1 MPKIVSVHHHTCMRS
16 LRARQLNHGASIK
29 HIRARRTF
37 GTQSPLCE
45 RIEVERTEVKA
56 PPPPLETSNGGN
68 TTKEPEQGAMSRR
81 LQAATEDALTE
92 GGRAGRKAVE
102 EAGFSDELKARL
114 LDRIADAN
122 YKEKYSASFTEASLS
137 SSVGRG
143 SRDIATSQAW
153 TGTESQ
159 GDAVLRMLNDA
170 HKPLKASLR
179 GRPGPRMGVDVDL
192 RLQPKPKL
200 NSGQRLAIAKE
211 RRDAY
216 NLSQDPTI
224 SEKERE
230 ELRQTLRE
238 RFGVASK
245 AGGAMPTSFRGLEGL
260 ANERIEDAIAR
271 GQFRD
276 ISRGQGALD
285 LSRQGNPFIDTT
297 EYILNNMIKR
307 QEIVPPWIEKQQEVV
322 SMINNFRSRIRHE
335 WKRHVARTIA
345 SRGGSL
351 EEQVRWAELY
361 AAAERKH
368 NPRKR
373 DLEESAVPT
382 GLAGHPVLQQMKQE
396 VVAATSEP
404 DFSGPEA
411 MESVEPTPPPRPIVT
426 EIGTSAELSGEVVT
440 NIGEATAEPTISPST
455 PLPPPFRDSQWLA
468 HERNYMELVIAQLNS
483 LTRSYNLMAPE
494 LAKKPYF
501 SLERELKAMFADV
514 APELASEIRARARRP
529 AKTQLNADA
538 VGKGAGLLEVLR
550 GEGAHVK
557 KVYDE
562 DKPKYGFKEL
572 LQDWFGKK
580 PDRRPR
586 M

>member
-1 MPKIVSVHHHTCMRS
+1 MRS

-29 HIRARRTF
+29 HVRVRRTF
-37 GTQSPLCE
+37 GTHAPLRE
-45 RIEVERTEVKA
+45 QIEVERSEVKPA
-56 PPPPLETSNGGN
+56 TQPQDSSNGSN
-68 TTKEPEQGAMSRR
+68 TAKEPEQGAMSRR

-137 SSVGRG
+137 SAVGRG
-143 SRDIATSQAW
+143 SRDIATGQAW
-153 TGTESQ
+153 TGEEAQ

-179 GRPGPRMGVDVDL
+179 GGPRKRMGADIDL

-200 NSGQRLAIAKE
+200 SSGQRLAYAREKT
-211 RRDAY
+211 DKY

-230 ELRQTLRE
+230 ELRNTLRE

-276 ISRGQGALD
+276 IPRGQGALD

-361 AAAERKH
+361 AAAERKV

-373 DLEESAVPT
+373 DLGESAVPT
-382 GLAGHPVLQQMKQE
+382 GLVGHPVMQQMAQE
-396 VVAATSEP
+396 VAAATSET
-404 DFSGPEA
+404 DFSGPAA
-411 MESVEPTPPPRPIVT
+411 MEGVEPSPQPVVTEIGTQAPAPEGEIVT
-426 EIGTSAELSGEVVT
+426 EIGSSTPQT
-440 NIGEATAEPTISPST
+440 TITPST
-455 PLPPPFRDSQWLA
+455 PLPAPFRDEQWLA
-468 HERNYMELVIAQLNS
+468 HERNYMTLVIEQLNS

-514 APELASEIRARARRP
+514 APELPAEIRARARRP
-529 AKTQLNADA
+529 AKTQLNANA
-538 VGKGAGLLEVLR
+538 SGKGAGIM
-550 GEGAHVK
+550 EGFTAGHAK

-580 PDRRPR
+580 PEKRSRA
-586 M
+586 